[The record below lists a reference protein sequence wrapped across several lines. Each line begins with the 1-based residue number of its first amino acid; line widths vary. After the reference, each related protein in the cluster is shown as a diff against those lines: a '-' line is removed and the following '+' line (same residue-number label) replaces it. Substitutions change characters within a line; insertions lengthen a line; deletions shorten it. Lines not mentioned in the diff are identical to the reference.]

1 MLKITPSTLSR
12 IFNENMQ
19 KSIPE
24 YINTLRMEKA
34 AEWLR
39 NSKLSN
45 REIMSRIGM
54 ENESYFYKVFKN
66 QYGRNPS
73 EYRLAARITNGYL
86 FYP

>member
-1 MLKITPSTLSR
+1 
-12 IFNENMQ
+12 MQ

-24 YINTLRMEKA
+24 YINALRMEKA

-45 REIMSRIGM
+45 RDIMSRIGM

-66 QYGRNPS
+66 QYGQNPS
-73 EYRLAARITNGYL
+73 EYRLAARITDA
-86 FYP
+86 YP